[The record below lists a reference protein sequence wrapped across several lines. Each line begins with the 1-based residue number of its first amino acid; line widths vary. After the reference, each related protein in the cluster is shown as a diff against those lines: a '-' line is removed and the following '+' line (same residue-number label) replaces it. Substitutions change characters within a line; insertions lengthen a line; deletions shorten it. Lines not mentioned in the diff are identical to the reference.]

1 MADLIPPLA
10 WLHITV
16 GAVGGLIMTY
26 TFMMR
31 KLKEGLLISESF
43 AALVVGVLLGPH
55 CISVLD
61 PRGALGE
68 ATDLAVLREL
78 SRVVLAVQL
87 VSAGLGL
94 PLRYVERQWRSL
106 AVLLGPT
113 MLATWAIAFA
123 IALWLLPHAGASWQL
138 CLLVAACLT
147 PTDPVLA
154 STILQ
159 GRFAELHLP
168 APLRFMLQAESGAN
182 DGMALPYVMLPI
194 TLILQPSLPHALTHW
209 LAVGC
214 AYQVGVAIAAG
225 MVYGLVARGLLYVG
239 DKYGLIDEPSFLAH
253 IIGLALGAL
262 GLVRAIGASGV
273 LAVFVATIAFS
284 SREPTAEEG
293 RYDAINGLEIIATV
307 SYFTYLGAVLPFPAW
322 RAIGIPRLL
331 LFALLV
337 LLLRRLPVL
346 LALAP
351 WLPDLHRQT
360 LSKRALYCQAGFA
373 GFFGPIGVGAVL
385 YATQAYEELDG
396 DATAAHVVLF
406 VVVASVV
413 VHGVTAAP
421 LSRLLSSCIKKAE
434 DEHRLKLR
442 QQQQQLAFGELPS
455 VASSPARDSC
465 EC

>member
-159 GRFAELHLP
+159 GRFAELAAALHAAGGERRQRRHGATVRHAAHHAHP
-168 APLRFMLQAESGAN
+168 A
-182 DGMALPYVMLPI
+182 ALSAPR
-194 TLILQPSLPHALTHW
+194 PHALARCW
-209 LAVGC
+209 LC
-214 AYQVGVAIAAG
+214 
-225 MVYGLVARGLLYVG
+225 L
-239 DKYGLIDEPSFLAH
+239 P
-253 IIGLALGAL
+253 
-262 GLVRAIGASGV
+262 GASGV

-396 DATAAHVVLF
+396 DATAAHVVLLCG
-406 VVVASVV
+406 
-413 VHGVTAAP
+413 GVRSGARGHCRPAVPPAVLVYKEGGGRAQAEAAAATAAAG
-421 LSRLLSSCIKKAE
+421 IW
-434 DEHRLKLR
+434 
-442 QQQQQLAFGELPS
+442 
-455 VASSPARDSC
+455 
-465 EC
+465 